1 MIIGDIV
8 KNVLFPYR
16 GIGLVISRAVRA
28 SDPQWDH
35 WNVLWPHGEV
45 VVLEARRHSPH
56 PERANDVSVVLDLM
70 IHDIDLVIEMVTI
83 ILA

>member
-45 VVLEARRHSPH
+45 VAYSQSLLE
-56 PERANDVSVVLDLM
+56 
-70 IHDIDLVIEMVTI
+70 LVNESR
-83 ILA
+83 